1 MVIVGLLLPDEPLV
15 EDAAKDDDATLP
27 GILIG
32 SLVAFTRGAAIGLA
46 DNRSRDACCC
56 APAVA
61 DDDVVDDV
69 DKPVEM
75 IGFRLKMAAA
85 FIIC

>member
-1 MVIVGLLLPDEPLV
+1 MVGLLLPDDEPL
-15 EDAAKDDDATLP
+15 EDVANDDDATLP

-46 DNRSRDACCC
+46 DNRSRNAYCC
-56 APAVA
+56 APVVAVA
-61 DDDVVDDV
+61 GVDE
-69 DKPVEM
+69 PVEM

>member
-1 MVIVGLLLPDEPLV
+1 MVGRLLPDKPLV
-15 EDAAKDDDATLP
+15 EDAANDDDATLP

-56 APAVA
+56 APVVA
-61 DDDVVDDV
+61 DAEVDDV
-69 DKPVEM
+69 DEPVEM
-75 IGFRLKMAAA
+75 IGFLLKMAAA